1 MPKPNVSDVAVIG
14 SGSWATA
21 IVKLLSSNTSSI
33 CWYIQF
39 DDILKHIKKYH
50 HNPRYL
56 SALNFNPEKLFLTG
70 DINKAVNSSEIVILV
85 TPAAF
90 LKDTLK
96 PLSATFKNKTV
107 CSAIKGF
114 IPEDN
119 CIVGEFLHK
128 AYNVPYPDIVVITGP
143 SHAEEVAMEKLTYLT
158 IASQNSEK
166 AIRVAGLLKNH
177 YLRTIISDDIY
188 GTEYASV
195 MKNIYAIA
203 AGICIGLGY
212 GDNFL
217 AVLLS
222 NAAFELRLFIDSFHP
237 VDRDINSSAYL
248 GDLLVTGYSQFS
260 RNRSFGTMIGKGY
273 SVRNALLEMTMIA
286 EGYYASKGIHKL
298 RSEMNLRI
306 PIAETVYRILY
317 ENGVPSKEIHNLT
330 KILK

>member
-1 MPKPNVSDVAVIG
+1 MPKTNVSDVAVIG

-33 CWYIQF
+33 CWFIQF
-39 DDILKHIKKYH
+39 DDILKHIKKFH

-56 SALNFNPEKLFLTG
+56 SALYLNPEKLFLTG
-70 DINKAVNSSEIVILV
+70 DINKAVSSAEIVILV

-96 PLSATFKNKTV
+96 PLKATFNNKTV

-128 AYNVPYPDIVVITGP
+128 KYKVPYSDIVVITGP

-158 IASQNSEK
+158 VASRNSEK
-166 AIRVAGLLKNH
+166 AVRVAGFLKNH
-177 YLRTIISDDIY
+177 YLRTIISDDIF

-298 RSEMNLRI
+298 KSEMNLRI

>member
-1 MPKPNVSDVAVIG
+1 MSRPGAAEVAVIG

-21 IVKLLSSNTSSI
+21 IVKLLSVNTQAV
-33 CWYIQF
+33 CWFIQF
-39 DDILKHIKKYH
+39 EDTLRHIRKYH
-50 HNPRYL
+50 HNPNYL
-56 SALNFNPEKLFLTG
+56 SAIDFKPEKLILTG
-70 DINKAVNSSEIVILV
+70 DINMAVHSAETIILV

-96 PLSATFKNKTV
+96 PLSYSFKNKTV

-128 AYNVPYPDIVVITGP
+128 TYEVPYSDIVVITGP

-158 IASQNSEK
+158 VASQNRAK
-166 AIRVAGLLKNH
+166 AVKVASLLKNH
-177 YLRTIISDDIY
+177 FLRTIISDDIF
-188 GTEYASV
+188 GTEYAAV

-222 NAAFELRLFIDSFHP
+222 NAALELKLFIDSIHP
-237 VDRDINSSAYL
+237 IDRDINCSAYI

-260 RNRSFGTMIGKGY
+260 RNRSFGTMLGKGY
-273 SVRNALLEMTMIA
+273 SVRNALLEMTMVA

-317 ENGVPSKEIHNLT
+317 ENASPSREIHNLT